1 MKKITILLPDM
12 REGGAERMRLV
23 LAKQWSSQYDI
34 EFLLL
39 IKRGELLE
47 LIPENI
53 QVTALNV
60 TRYRYLLPSLVR
72 YIRQKKPDVILA
84 AMWPLTVIAPLA
96 TKLSLQKTICVIS
109 EHGILSA
116 QYKDYGRL
124 HDVELRASMALSC
137 RLSDKVI
144 AVSKGV
150 AKDIAKLSSLPLD
163 SIDVIY
169 NPASKIPQ
177 NNSQF
182 DNPFEGKEG
191 VSIIAVGRYKKVKNH
206 ILLIEAFALLRK
218 KIKAT
223 LYLVGDGEFREEYE
237 ALIEL
242 LDLQEDVVLTGF
254 ISDPSAYYS
263 HADLF
268 VLSSNY
274 EGFGNVI
281 VEAMD
286 VGTPVVATDCESG
299 PREVLEDGKYGILV
313 PVGDVTALAHA
324 MLESLEREHDCE
336 AIKRHAAT
344 FSVDKIAAQ
353 YLEVMFSTA

>member
-1 MKKITILLPDM
+1 M

-23 LAKQWSSQYDI
+23 LAKHWSSQYDI

-39 IKRGELLE
+39 MKRGELLE

-53 QVTALNV
+53 QVTELNV

-72 YIRQKKPDVILA
+72 YIRQEKPDVILA

-116 QYKDYGRL
+116 QYKDQGRL
-124 HDVELRASMALSC
+124 HDVELKASMAISC

-150 AKDIAKLSSLPLD
+150 ARDIAKLSSLPLE

-169 NPASKIPQ
+169 NPASKIAQ
-177 NNSQF
+177 NNSQL
-182 DNPFEGKEG
+182 DNPFNGREGL
-191 VSIIAVGRYKKVKNH
+191 SIIAVGRYKKVKNH
-206 ILLIEAFALLRK
+206 VLLIKAFALVRK

-237 ALIEL
+237 ALIESL
-242 LDLQEDVVLTGF
+242 NLQESVVLTGF

-263 HADLF
+263 YADLF

-299 PREVLEDGKYGILV
+299 PREILEDGKYGILV
-313 PVGDVTALAHA
+313 PVRDVDALASA
-324 MLESLEREHDCE
+324 MLESLEREHDHE
-336 AIKRHAAT
+336 ALKRHAAT

-353 YLEVMFSTA
+353 YLEVMFSNTP